1 VYFDDL
7 AAVHD
12 AGFGGLARSAA
23 PEIVRLLRARGIRAG
38 LVVDV
43 GCGSG
48 IAARHFVQR
57 GYDVVGIDASRAM
70 IRLARARAPHARFRV
85 ASIDR
90 AALPPCDAVT
100 AIGEVVTYVGG
111 GLPALA
117 RFFRR
122 ARAALRP
129 GGVLVFDFMESAAKR
144 TYAAKSFAGPGWA
157 LASQATFDA
166 ARRVLT
172 RRMAIVRTVAGRV
185 RCARETHRVRIYR
198 RQEIADALARA
209 GFRARMSR
217 SYGRCRL
224 LPGDVVVVATATSAK
239 QAKTAKNAKSV

>member
-1 VYFDDL
+1 MYFDDL

-85 ASIDR
+85 ASID
-90 AALPPCDAVT
+90 AVT

-157 LASQATFDA
+157 LASQATLDA

-198 RQEIADALARA
+198 RQEIAHALARA

-217 SYGRCRL
+217 SYGRRRL

-239 QAKTAKNAKSV
+239 QAMTAKNAKSV